1 MNKILSKSKSQTEKL
16 GLEFS
21 KKLKPR
27 DVVCLYGELGS
38 GKTTFVKGLARG
50 LNVRSRVIS
59 PTFIIIRTHLVA
71 GSEEIDN
78 LYHVDLYRLENLKQ
92 IREVGIKDLL
102 RDKKGV
108 TLIEWPEKAERLL
121 PSNRWEIFF
130 TQKDVSTREIIIHK
144 KNAKKKGS

>member
-1 MNKILSKSKSQTEKL
+1 MNKILSKSKNQTEKL

-21 KKLKPR
+21 KNLKPG

-38 GKTTFVKGLARG
+38 GKTTFVKGLAKG

-59 PTFIIIRTHLVA
+59 PTFIIIRTHLVV
-71 GSEEIDN
+71 GSGDIDN

-92 IREVGIKDLL
+92 IKEIGIKDLL

-108 TLIEWPEKAERLL
+108 TLIEWPEKAGKIL
-121 PSNRWEIFF
+121 PSKRWEIFF
-130 TQKDVSTREIIIHK
+130 TQKGENTREISIK
-144 KNAKKKGS
+144 KNAKRKSD